1 MGRHHMEP
9 LYTRIA
15 DRDVLVEQGLR
26 TSVYFSEGCKPE
38 DAEGF
43 YEFWTLENKEGKVQT
58 GRLLAG
64 EDPGKRFRDME
75 NKSDYEEAWA
85 DAQTAVRVLPSSR
98 DRLKKWLNNPDH
110 AGGAPCAKYGE
121 VNGQPIR
128 IGRHPVDGHYIIEAT
143 TSPGNED
150 DRK

>member
-43 YEFWTLENKEGKVQT
+43 YEFWTLENKEGE
-58 GRLLAG
+58 G
-64 EDPGKRFRDME
+64 
-75 NKSDYEEAWA
+75 SDRPFACWRGPW
-85 DAQTAVRVLPSSR
+85 QAVS
-98 DRLKKWLNNPDH
+98 
-110 AGGAPCAKYGE
+110 GYGE
-121 VNGQPIR
+121 
-128 IGRHPVDGHYIIEAT
+128 
-143 TSPGNED
+143 
-150 DRK
+150 